1 MAPTDALHVA
11 GGKITSILRERYLQ
25 TNLYAERLL
34 NSTAVKT
41 SFFADYN
48 DLTPYALKIVTK
60 EWHLRK
66 NYASA
71 HMTESVFYVRHC
83 MDNQSNQSPIPKFVR
98 IRIITI
104 TNQIARCSC
113 GFYARYRLPCRH
125 LLHILD
131 EMRATYCGIRW
142 MNLYAT
148 YYGTDNSIA
157 KKLEEIQSSE
167 DDGLRITNETVQM
180 PLNNKLQLPKI
191 HRSFKPVDLDFFLD
205 IFGKTVTTADLRA
218 GNLIS
223 NNTFDVGEEH
233 NNDIGLMTFGMLSQS
248 VVEERTGLST
258 AKRFYAEAS
267 KITKELANVLEGYES
282 EENVFLQKLEHLLME
297 GKQVIMEKLPKNP
310 SNTITD
316 NASSYAGFVS
326 SNIPSETDKMYHRKK
341 AKYELK
347 HR

>member
-1 MAPTDALHVA
+1 
-11 GGKITSILRERYLQ
+11 
-25 TNLYAERLL
+25 
-34 NSTAVKT
+34 
-41 SFFADYN
+41 
-48 DLTPYALKIVTK
+48 
-60 EWHLRK
+60 
-66 NYASA
+66 
-71 HMTESVFYVRHC
+71 
-83 MDNQSNQSPIPKFVR
+83 
-98 IRIITI
+98 
-104 TNQIARCSC
+104 
-113 GFYARYRLPCRH
+113 
-125 LLHILD
+125 
-131 EMRATYCGIRW
+131 

-191 HRSFKPVDLDFFLD
+191 HHSFKPVDLDFFLD

-316 NASSYAGFVS
+316 NASSYAGIVS